1 MTTSATEKQINFIK
15 KLDPAFNEFEGLDK
29 IKASRIIAHL
39 LKVQKEEGA
48 PAPATV
54 EQVKPLS
61 TLTID
66 AFNDVKKT
74 MSTAQI
80 KSAILKILKSY
91 GLNASLKLS
100 FKAWYESAELIITD
114 KSAFL
119 PLERMLN
126 PDRVN
131 RSDNDEFTQLLIR
144 YARGEAEE
152 SASVWLNNI
161 NILNYLYYCY
171 KNDLSRDKI
180 GLTAD
185 FINVVQVMAELFERL
200 GIEEYQ
206 QHIYIIESTENKTNL
221 RDELNS
227 CDWDRLA
234 SALPA
239 TAETVAKVESLSNQR
254 DAEWK
259 SYIKQCDEKREQ
271 EKKEQAEQAR
281 IYKQK
286 KADALASVTVEDCDL
301 YFENCSTDFLKNSSY
316 TEFLQE
322 LKEHEND
329 PERVYIITVNAT
341 KKVNFLSAEAL
352 ETFKNNLMDDWDFL
366 QGVGGCCYCDVNTLA
381 PYNIPEESRFN
392 LHDYNLEELNIITI
406 TNIVL
411 ICLNGEPVFSVD
423 PEGFSYARYCVALPQ
438 DLKENELKQTSAEPL
453 QLPDLE
459 NVLNKEESKLLKAIK
474 QELTYCDDFSI
485 YNFRKASSYS
495 SVFLKELAKIA
506 KYKINDGL
514 SLDLARL

>member
-1 MTTSATEKQINFIK
+1 MTLATEKQINFIK

-29 IKASRIIAHL
+29 MKASRIIGHL

-48 PAPATV
+48 PAPAIV

-66 AFNDVKKT
+66 AFKDVKKT

-80 KSAILKILKSY
+80 KSVILKILKSY

-100 FKAWYESAELIITD
+100 FKTWYESAELTIIN
-114 KSAFL
+114 KNAFL
-119 PLERMLN
+119 PLERVLN

-131 RSDNDEFTQLLIR
+131 RSENAEFRQLLIR

-152 SASVWLNNI
+152 KASAWLNNI

-171 KNDLSRDKI
+171 KNELSRDKI
-180 GLTAD
+180 GLTEE
-185 FINVVQVMAELFERL
+185 FINIVQVMAELFERL
-200 GIEEYQ
+200 GVENFQ
-206 QHIYIIESTENKTNL
+206 QHIYIVESTENEKDLKN
-221 RDELNS
+221 ELNS
-227 CDWDRLA
+227 CEWGRLA

-239 TAETVAKVESLSNQR
+239 TAETIAKNQKLSLQR
-254 DAEWK
+254 DEELKAH
-259 SYIKQCDEKREQ
+259 IKQCDEKREQ

-301 YFENCSTDFLKNSSY
+301 YFKNCSSNFLKNSSY
-316 TEFLQE
+316 NEFLQE

-329 PERVYIITVNAT
+329 PERVNVITTNAT
-341 KKVNFLSAEAL
+341 KKINFSSAEAL

-366 QGVGGCCYCDVNTLA
+366 QGIGGHYYGDVDTLA
-381 PYNIPEESRFN
+381 PYNIPEESRFK
-392 LHDYNLEELNIITI
+392 LHNYNLEELNIITI

-411 ICLNGEPVFSVD
+411 ICLNGEPVFGVD
-423 PEGFSYARYCVALPQ
+423 PEGFNYARYCVALPQ

-459 NVLNKEESKLLKAIK
+459 NVLNKEESKLLKDIK

-485 YNFRKASSYS
+485 YNFKKASSYS
-495 SVFLKELAKIA
+495 SVFLKELSKVA
-506 KYKINDGL
+506 KYKINGGL
-514 SLDLARL
+514 SLDLTRL

>member
-1 MTTSATEKQINFIK
+1 MTAATEKQINFIK
-15 KLDPAFNEFEGLDK
+15 KLDPTFNEFEGLDK
-29 IKASRIIAHL
+29 LKASKIIGHL
-39 LKVQKEEGA
+39 LKAQKEGGA
-48 PAPATV
+48 PAPASV

-61 TLTID
+61 TFTID
-66 AFNDVKKT
+66 AFNDVKRT
-74 MSTAQI
+74 MTTAQM
-80 KSAILKILKSY
+80 KSAIIKILKSY

-114 KSAFL
+114 RHAFL

-152 SASVWLNNI
+152 SAIVWLNDI
-161 NILNYLYYCY
+161 NILNYLYFCY
-171 KNDLSRDKI
+171 KNELSRDKI
-180 GLTAD
+180 GLTAE
-185 FINVVQVMAELFERL
+185 FMNVVQVMTELFERL
-200 GIEEYQ
+200 GVGNYQ
-206 QHIYIIESTENKTNL
+206 QKIYIIESAEKETDLKN
-221 RDELNS
+221 ELNS
-227 CDWDRLA
+227 CEWRRLA

-239 TAETVAKVESLSNQR
+239 TAETIAKNQELSLQR
-254 DAEWK
+254 EKELKA
-259 SYIKQCDEKREQ
+259 YIKQCEEKREQ
-271 EKKEQAEQAR
+271 EAKKQAELER

-286 KADALASVTVEDCDL
+286 KADALASVTVEECDL
-301 YFENCSTDFLKNSSY
+301 FFKNCLANFMKDSSY
-316 TEFLQE
+316 NEFLQE

-329 PERVYIITVNAT
+329 PERVNIITTNAT
-341 KKVNFLSAEAL
+341 KKVNFSSVEAL

-366 QGVGGCCYCDVNTLA
+366 QGVGGHCYCDADTLA
-381 PYNIPEESRFN
+381 PYDIPEESRFK
-392 LHDYNLEELNIITI
+392 LHNYDLEELNIITI
-406 TNIVL
+406 TNIIL
-411 ICLNGEPVFSVD
+411 ICLNGEPVFGVD

-459 NVLNKEESKLLKAIK
+459 NILNKEESKLLNEIK
-474 QELTYCDDFSI
+474 QQLTYCDDFSI
-485 YNFRKASSYS
+485 YNFKKASSYS
-495 SVFLKELAKIA
+495 NIFLKELAKVA

>member
-1 MTTSATEKQINFIK
+1 MTTPATEKQINFIK
-15 KLDPAFNEFEGLDK
+15 KLDPTFNEFEGLDK
-29 IKASRIIAHL
+29 LKASRMIGHL
-39 LKVQKEEGA
+39 LKAQKEQGA
-48 PAPATV
+48 PAPASV
-54 EQVKPLS
+54 EQVKTLS
-61 TLTID
+61 TLTIE

-80 KSAILKILKSY
+80 KSAIIKILKSY

-114 KSAFL
+114 KNAFL
-119 PLERMLN
+119 PLERVLN
-126 PDRVN
+126 PDRVS
-131 RSDNDEFTQLLIR
+131 RSENDDFKQLLIR

-185 FINVVQVMAELFERL
+185 FINIVQVMAELFERL
-200 GIEEYQ
+200 GVENYQ
-206 QHIYIIESTENKTNL
+206 QKIYIVESVEKELNL
-221 RDELNS
+221 KNELNS
-227 CDWDRLA
+227 YEWDHLA
-234 SALPA
+234 AALPA
-239 TAETVAKVESLSNQR
+239 TAETIAKNQELSLKR
-254 DAEWK
+254 DEELKA
-259 SYIKQCDEKREQ
+259 YLKQLEEKRAEQ
-271 EKKEQAEQAR
+271 EKARAEQES
-281 IYKQK
+281 IYKEK
-286 KADALASVTVEDCDL
+286 KADALASVTFEECDL
-301 YFENCSTDFLKNSSY
+301 FFENCLTDFSKNSSY
-316 TEFLQE
+316 NEFLKG
-322 LKEHEND
+322 LKEQESD
-329 PERVYIITVNAT
+329 PERVHVITTNAT
-341 KKVNFLSAEAL
+341 KKVNFSSAEAL

-381 PYNIPEESRFN
+381 PYSIPEESRFK
-392 LHDYNLEELNIITI
+392 LHNYDLEKLNIITI

-411 ICLNGEPVFSVD
+411 ICLNGEPVFGVD

-459 NVLNKEESKLLKAIK
+459 NVLNKEESKLLNDIK
-474 QELTYCDDFSI
+474 SQLSYSDDFSI
-485 YNFRKASSYS
+485 YNFKKASSYRNI
-495 SVFLKELAKIA
+495 FLKELSKVA

-514 SLDLARL
+514 SLDLTRL

>member
-1 MTTSATEKQINFIK
+1 MTTPATAKQINFIK
-15 KLDPAFNEFEGLDK
+15 KLDPAFTEFEGLDK

-74 MSTAQI
+74 MSITQI

-100 FKAWYESAELIITD
+100 FKAWYESAELTIINNN
-114 KSAFL
+114 AFL

-126 PDRVN
+126 PDRIN
-131 RSDNDEFTQLLIR
+131 RSDDDDFRQLLIH

-180 GLTAD
+180 GLTTD

-200 GIEEYQ
+200 GVEKYQ
-206 QHIYIIESTENKTNL
+206 QHIYIIESAEKALSLKN
-221 RDELNS
+221 ELNS
-227 CDWDRLA
+227 YEWDRLA

-239 TAETVAKVESLSNQR
+239 TAETVAKVESLSKQR

-286 KADALASVTVEDCDL
+286 KADALASVTIEDCDL
-301 YFENCSTDFLKNSSY
+301 YFENCSSDFLKNSSY
-316 TEFLQE
+316 NEFLQE

-329 PERVYIITVNAT
+329 PERVNVITINAT
-341 KKVNFLSAEAL
+341 KKVNFSSAEAL

-366 QGVGGCCYCDVNTLA
+366 QGVGGHCYCDVNTLA
-381 PYNIPEESRFN
+381 PYNIPEESRFK
-392 LHDYNLEELNIITI
+392 LHNYDLEELNIIAI

-411 ICLNGEPVFSVD
+411 ICLNGEPVFGVD

-459 NVLNKEESKLLKAIK
+459 NVLNKEESKLLNDIK
-474 QELTYCDDFSI
+474 NQLSYSDDFSI
-485 YNFRKASSYS
+485 YNFRKASSYRNI
-495 SVFLKELAKIA
+495 FLKELSKVA
-506 KYKINDGL
+506 KYKIKDGL
-514 SLDLARL
+514 SIDIARL

>member
-1 MTTSATEKQINFIK
+1 MTTPATEKQINFIK

-29 IKASRIIAHL
+29 MKASRIIGHL

-74 MSTAQI
+74 MSTTQI

-91 GLNASLKLS
+91 GINANLKLS
-100 FKAWYESAELIITD
+100 FKTWYESAELTIIN
-114 KSAFL
+114 KNAFL

-126 PDRVN
+126 PDMVN

-185 FINVVQVMAELFERL
+185 FINIVQVMRKLFERL
-200 GIEEYQ
+200 GVEKYQ
-206 QHIYIIESTENKTNL
+206 QHIYIIESAENKTDL

-239 TAETVAKVESLSNQR
+239 TAETIAKVEALSQQR
-254 DAEWK
+254 AQELDA
-259 SYIKQCDEKREQ
+259 YIKAEKERREQ

-322 LKEHEND
+322 LKEHESD

-341 KKVNFLSAEAL
+341 KKVNFLTAEAL

-381 PYNIPEESRFN
+381 PYDIPEESRFK
-392 LHDYNLEELNIITI
+392 LHNYDLEELNIITI

-411 ICLNGEPVFSVD
+411 ICLNGEPVFGVD

-459 NVLNKEESKLLKAIK
+459 NVLNKEESKLLNDIK
-474 QELTYCDDFSI
+474 SQLSYSDDFSI
-485 YNFRKASSYS
+485 YNFKKASSYRNI
-495 SVFLKELAKIA
+495 FLKELSKVA
-506 KYKINDGL
+506 KYKIKDGL
-514 SLDLARL
+514 SIDIAHV